1 MKSSS
6 LLIIAIATTF
16 LLFSNCKKS
25 TDTSV
30 VKIHLPDE
38 PDKLQPYY
46 SSNAFSRQLTRLL
59 FYTLMEYDSKTYQ
72 YSPLLAKSA
81 PIITK
86 VDSNA
91 NLLSF
96 TYELLDEAK
105 WDNGKP
111 LLASDFEFTL
121 KLILNP
127 KTAATKWR
135 PFFSGVKNFVIDPS
149 NPKKFTIIAE
159 NDLLMADAF
168 GSIYIL
174 PEYIYDPNGL
184 MKKFKI
190 SELADAPTASKLAE
204 TDPAIQQFADFSN
217 DVKFSR
223 SVGSVSGAGPYSL
236 QQWETGQFV
245 LLKKKENWWGN
256 NLKSSLYTA
265 IPNQL
270 YYKILKDDA
279 ATIAEIKNGNL
290 DVVGSIKPDNFVSLQ
305 NDAVVKD
312 KYNFENPATLQYSYY
327 VFNTKN
333 EKLSDV
339 NVRKALAHLLDIDV
353 VIKKVMKGFAKPV
366 MGPILST
373 NPYCNQSLKPI
384 LFDPS
389 EAKKLLESSGWKDS
403 NGDGILDKTINGKS
417 TDLKIQLLYAPQGA
431 GKDVTLMYQENC
443 RKAGVVLD
451 IVPKDMAAIKNE
463 VKTRNFEMY
472 LMASL
477 ADLSTPNLYQA
488 WHSASDTPEG
498 SNTSG
503 FGTPETDK
511 MLETIRDTNDE
522 NLRKEL
528 YKKVQ
533 QAIYDAQPYIFIVN
547 PTERIV
553 INKKFVPV
561 TTIKRTGFGGYV
573 EEALAPK

>member
-1 MKSSS
+1 MKLSKVLILALAASV
-6 LLIIAIATTF
+6 LL
-16 LLFSNCKKS
+16 LSNCKKS

-38 PDKLQPYY
+38 PDKLQPYF
-46 SSNAFSRQLTRLL
+46 SSNAFSRQITRLL
-59 FYTLMEYDSKTYQ
+59 FYTLMEFDSKTYQ
-72 YSPLLAKSA
+72 YSPLLAKAA
-81 PIITK
+81 PTIAK
-86 VDSNA
+86 VDTNA

-96 TYELLDEAK
+96 TYELLDEAN

-111 LLASDFEFTL
+111 VLASDFEFTL

-135 PFFSGVKNFVIDPS
+135 PFFSGVKNFVIDPA

-168 GSIYIL
+168 GSIYVL

-184 MKKFKI
+184 MKKFKVN
-190 SELADAPTASKLAE
+190 ELADAASATQLAE
-204 TDPAIQQFADFSN
+204 KEPAIQQFADFSN

-223 SVGSVSGAGPYSL
+223 AVGSVVGAGSYAL
-236 QQWETGQFV
+236 EQWETGQFV
-245 LLKKKENWWGN
+245 LLKKKENWWGDKVKRSM
-256 NLKSSLYTA
+256 LTA

-290 DVVGSIKPDNFVSLQ
+290 DVVGSIKPDNFIALQ
-305 NDAVVKD
+305 NDAAVKE

-333 EKLSDV
+333 DKLADV
-339 NVRKALAHLLDIDV
+339 KVRKAMAHLLDVDV
-353 VIKKVMKGFAKPV
+353 VISKVMKGFAKPV
-366 MGPILST
+366 TGPILNT
-373 NPYCNQSLKPI
+373 NPFANNTLKPI
-384 LFDPS
+384 KYDPDQAKNLFA
-389 EAKKLLESSGWKDS
+389 EAGWKDS
-403 NGDGILDKTINGKS
+403 NGDGVLDKTINGKL

-451 IVPKDMAAIKNE
+451 IVPKDMAAIKSE

-472 LMASL
+472 LMASV
-477 ADLSTPNLYQA
+477 ADLSTPNLFQA
-488 WHSASDTPEG
+488 WHRSSDTPDG

-511 MLETIRDTNDE
+511 MLETIRDTNDD
-522 NLRKEL
+522 NLRKDL
-528 YKKVQ
+528 YQKMQ
-533 QAIYDAQPYIFIVN
+533 QAIYEDQPYIFIVN
-547 PTERIV
+547 PTERLV
-553 INKKFVPV
+553 INKKFQPV
-561 TTIKRTGFGGYV
+561 TTIKRTGFGGYL